1 MKLRE
6 GLFCLIPTKLTK
18 LHHLQDFCANFS
30 HVVCCIS
37 GGFIDS
43 SGSLLHLS
51 ACLPLLSLLWAP
63 AIRTVVFPS
72 VRPVVENP
80 SAKDAEDKSASPC
93 RSLVLFPIDHQAN
106 SEWPASCSEG
116 IVKHIQKRFKF
127 FRKYLK
133 THCWAQ
139 AAQWGSPL
147 SMLSNPSK

>member
-30 HVVCCIS
+30 HIVCYIS

-43 SGSLLHLS
+43 SGSLVLLS

-63 AIRTVVFPS
+63 VIRTVVFPS

-80 SAKDAEDKSASPC
+80 SAKDAEDKSAPPC
-93 RSLVLFPIDHQAN
+93 RSLVLFAIDHQAN

-116 IVKHIQKRFKF
+116 IVKHMQQGNYSLRRPPKLIIP
-127 FRKYLK
+127 
-133 THCWAQ
+133 Q
-139 AAQWGSPL
+139 AVIAQWAKIGYCL
-147 SMLSNPSK
+147 HIDV